1 MFPGS
6 PEEVN
11 RLLYLFVSFCVL
23 IISTLLFKKAAGTLS
38 PTKLNM
44 VSYIFYFNIII
55 QSFIGVTLGILYLD
69 NHYLINKL
77 QDFDLR
83 FNVWLSVLYV
93 MIAMPLGMLLV
104 NKIFHVQSAK
114 LFDNYLKK
122 PIQPVLSK
130 KDSYVLLVFYGLSI
144 ISIGAVIYT
153 YTHLNSIPLISLFTG
168 AEPGELSQMRISVS
182 RNFQGNVYIR
192 NILGLGLAPVL
203 AYVAYAY
210 YKLFHN
216 SRSLTTF
223 AVLFINAVLI
233 LIYNFEKAPV
243 IMFLLGFI
251 FIEVLIKGRINIK
264 KLISYGLIATV
275 MVLLMY
281 RYIMGVPVTAVFSY
295 SSGPIGRVI
304 LSQIAPLYY
313 HFHLFP
319 SQFDFL
325 WGRSFSPFILSFFGA
340 EHVRSSRIV
349 MEYINPAGVE
359 AGTAGVA
366 NTLFIGEA
374 YANFALYGLL
384 LSPFIVG
391 FIIQLSYILLQK
403 LPKNPIWVG
412 LFCYLSYSWP
422 VTGGFVDFLYNPGL
436 IFIIFLL
443 IGIILGGAVV
453 RSYHRGSVRRQRV
466 YYANHS
472 SHTIRSST

>member
-1 MFPGS
+1 M
-6 PEEVN
+6 
-11 RLLYLFVSFCVL
+11 LYLLVSFSVL
-23 IISTLLFKKAAGTLS
+23 IASAFLFKKAAGTLS
-38 PTKLNM
+38 LKKLNM
-44 VSYIFYFNIII
+44 ISYIFYFNIII
-55 QSFIGVTLGILYLD
+55 QSFIGVTLGVLYLD
-69 NHYLINKL
+69 NHYLLNRL

-83 FNVWLSVLYV
+83 LHVWLAVLYV

-104 NKIFHVQSAK
+104 NKIFKVQSSK
-114 LFDNYLKK
+114 LFDSYLKK
-122 PIQPVLSK
+122 PLISVLSK

-144 ISIGAVIYT
+144 ISVGAVIYT
-153 YTHLNSIPLISLFTG
+153 YANLNNIPLISLVTG
-168 AEPGELSQMRISVS
+168 ADPAQLSEMRMSAS

-203 AYVAYAY
+203 AYIAYAY
-210 YKLFHN
+210 YHLFRN
-216 SRSLTTF
+216 LRSLLTF

-233 LIYNFEKAPV
+233 LLYNFEKAPV
-243 IMFLLGFI
+243 IMFLIGFV
-251 FIEVLIKGRINIK
+251 FIEVLIKGKINIK
-264 KLISYGLIATV
+264 KLAGYGIIAV
-275 MVLLMY
+275 VLVLLMY

-295 SSGPIGRVI
+295 NSGPIGRLI
-304 LSQIAPLYY
+304 LSQIAPLYF

-319 SQFDFL
+319 SSFDFL

-340 EHVRSSRIV
+340 EHVRSSRLV
-349 MEYINPAGVE
+349 MEYINPIGVE

-391 FIIQLSYILLQK
+391 FIIQLSYILIQK

-422 VTGGFVDFLYNPGL
+422 VTGDFVGFLYNPGL
-436 IFIIFLL
+436 LFIIVLL
-443 IGIILGGAVV
+443 IGILLGGAVI
-453 RSYHRGSVRRQRV
+453 QR
-466 YYANHS
+466 YYRCCYKGVEN
-472 SHTIRSST
+472 